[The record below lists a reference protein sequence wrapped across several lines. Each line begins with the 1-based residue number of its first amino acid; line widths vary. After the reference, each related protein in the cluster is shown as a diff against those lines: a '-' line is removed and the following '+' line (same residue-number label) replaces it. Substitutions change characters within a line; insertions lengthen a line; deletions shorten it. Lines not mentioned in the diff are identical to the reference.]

1 MKIQNLNLKKKTENT
16 SEKTSP
22 KTVSER
28 KGRIAVRTGKEH
40 GRISDLGTQ
49 ALEEA
54 AIIEEKT
61 KKLQEEISAKAKSH
75 LGPTLRRPYIRG
87 KRYQE
92 VRKKIDASKFYS
104 LSEAIKL
111 IKTVSISRF
120 DGSVDAHLVVKKI
133 GLKGEVE
140 FPYPTGKQQKIRIAD
155 EALLKDLEEGL
166 SANRRRK
173 IDFTLL
179 IATPQMMPKLAKYA
193 KILGPR
199 GLMPNPKAGTITDK
213 PQDLAKKLAGKIS
226 WRTETKAPLIHIT
239 IGKVNSPENE
249 LQENFKALLA
259 AVDKRNIKKAVLAPT
274 MGPGIKIKIE

>member
-1 MKIQNLNLKKKTENT
+1 MGKKKTENT
-16 SEKTSP
+16 SEKTSQ
-22 KTVSER
+22 KTASER
-28 KGRIAVRTGKEH
+28 KGRIIVRTGKEH

-61 KKLQEEISAKAKSH
+61 KKLQQEIATKAKKTEKAVKSKK
-75 LGPTLRRPYIRG
+75 IRG
-87 KRYQE
+87 RRWQE
-92 VRKKIDASKFYS
+92 ARKKVDSQKTYP

-111 IKTVSISRF
+111 LKTISISRF
-120 DGSVDAHLVVKKI
+120 VGSVDAHLVVKKV

-155 EALLKDLEEGL
+155 EPLLKDLEKG
-166 SANRRRK
+166 K

-179 IATPQMMPKLAKYA
+179 IASPRMMPKLTKYA

-213 PQDLAKKLAGKIS
+213 PKELAKKLAGKTT
-226 WRTETKAPLIHIT
+226 WKTEPKAPLIHIT
-239 IGKVNSPENE
+239 IGKINQPESQLE
-249 LQENFKALLA
+249 KNFKTLVA
-259 AVDKRNIKKAVLAPT
+259 AVGQKNIKKAVLAPT

>member
-1 MKIQNLNLKKKTENT
+1 MVKKQDSKT
-16 SEKTSP
+16 SEKTSQ
-22 KTVSER
+22 KTASER

-61 KKLQEEISAKAKSH
+61 KKLQQEIAAKAEKA
-75 LGPTLRRPYIRG
+75 GKKVKPKKIRG
-87 KRYQE
+87 RRWQE
-92 VRKKIDASKFYS
+92 ARKKIDPQKIYS
-104 LSEAIKL
+104 LPEAIKL
-111 IKTVSISRF
+111 LKTVSLSRF
-120 DGSVDAHLVVKKI
+120 DGSVDAHLVVKKT

-140 FPYPTGKQQKIRIAD
+140 FPHPTGKQQKIRIAD
-155 EALLKDLEEGL
+155 EELLKDLEKG
-166 SANRRRK
+166 K

-213 PQDLAKKLAGKIS
+213 PEELAKKLAGKTS
-226 WRTETKAPLIHIT
+226 WKTEPKAPLIHLT
-239 IGKVNSPENE
+239 IGKVSQPEHQLE
-249 LQENFKALLA
+249 ENFKALVA
-259 AVDKRNIKKAVLAPT
+259 AIGQKNIKKVVLAPT

>member
-1 MKIQNLNLKKKTENT
+1 VTKKQDSKT
-16 SEKTSP
+16 SEKTSQ
-22 KTVSER
+22 KTASER

-61 KKLQEEISAKAKSH
+61 KKLQQEIAAKAEKA
-75 LGPTLRRPYIRG
+75 GKKVKPKRIRG
-87 KRYQE
+87 RRWQE
-92 VRKKIDASKFYS
+92 ARKKIDSQKTYS
-104 LSEAIKL
+104 LPEAIKL
-111 IKTVSISRF
+111 LKTVSFSRF

-140 FPYPTGKQQKIRIAD
+140 FPYPTGRQQKVRIAD
-155 EALLKDLEEGL
+155 EALLKDLEESL

-213 PQDLAKKLAGKIS
+213 PEELAKKLAGKTS
-226 WRTETKAPLIHIT
+226 WKTEPKAPLIHLT
-239 IGKVNSPENE
+239 IGKVSQPERQLE
-249 LQENFKALLA
+249 ENFKALVA
-259 AVDKRNIKKAVLAPT
+259 AIGQKNIKKAVLAPT
-274 MGPGIKIKIE
+274 MGPGIKIKVE

>member
-1 MKIQNLNLKKKTENT
+1 MVKKQDSKT
-16 SEKTSP
+16 SEKTSQ
-22 KTVSER
+22 KTTSER

-61 KKLQEEISAKAKSH
+61 KKLQQEIAAKAEKA
-75 LGPTLRRPYIRG
+75 GKKVKPKRIRG
-87 KRYQE
+87 RRWQE
-92 VRKKIDASKFYS
+92 ARKKIDPKKNYS
-104 LSEAIKL
+104 LSEAIKIL
-111 IKTVSISRF
+111 KTVSLSRF
-120 DGSVDAHLVVKKI
+120 DGSVDAHLVVKKV

-155 EALLKDLEEGL
+155 EELLKDLEKG
-166 SANRRRK
+166 K

-213 PQDLAKKLAGKIS
+213 PEELAKKLTGKTS
-226 WRTETKAPLIHIT
+226 WKTEPKAPLIHLT
-239 IGKVNSPENE
+239 IGKVSQPERQLE
-249 LQENFKALLA
+249 ENFKALVA
-259 AVDKRNIKKAVLAPT
+259 AIGQKNIKKAVLAPT
-274 MGPGIKIKIE
+274 MGPGIKIKID

>member
-1 MKIQNLNLKKKTENT
+1 MTKKQDSKT
-16 SEKTSP
+16 SEKTSQ
-22 KTVSER
+22 KTASER

-61 KKLQEEISAKAKSH
+61 KKLQQEIAAKAEKA
-75 LGPTLRRPYIRG
+75 GKKVKPKRIRG
-87 KRYQE
+87 RRWQE
-92 VRKKIDASKFYS
+92 ARKKIDSQKTYS
-104 LSEAIKL
+104 LPEAIKL
-111 IKTVSISRF
+111 LKTVSFSRF

-140 FPYPTGKQQKIRIAD
+140 FPYPTGRQQKVRIAD
-155 EALLKDLEEGL
+155 EALLKDLEESL

-213 PQDLAKKLAGKIS
+213 PEELAKKLAGKTS
-226 WRTETKAPLIHIT
+226 WKTEPKAPLIHLT
-239 IGKVNSPENE
+239 IGKVSQPERQLE
-249 LQENFKALLA
+249 ENFKALVA
-259 AVDKRNIKKAVLAPT
+259 AIGQKNIKKAVLAPT
-274 MGPGIKIKIE
+274 MGPGIKIKVE